1 MSNWASGWRDR
12 RQTALEKE
20 KAKEANARLATPEVV
35 KEAQASQATITT
47 LSDLM
52 KQALRDAGISEAELR
67 SLGAIPEVE
76 LPALLKPSTPVLI
89 EPEAPAERIYGDT
102 ITMPDGTVIALSQPV
117 KAETMRPRPY
127 QIQGIEFLREKKR
140 AILADAPGLGKT
152 FQATEAAELPAIVSC
167 PLALVGQWKDFI
179 ETEYP
184 QAPVT
189 IGAYGDII
197 KRTEAVKEHADLG
210 GWLIVNHDFWRNI
223 FVEHPI
229 ETLICDEFHH
239 FRNKEAKRSKSLWIK
254 AQFTPRVYG
263 LTATPIFK
271 DVGDLWHLLHI
282 LDKKSWPSYWQFI
295 NQFAITSN
303 YGYGTKVQRIRSR
316 PALERA
322 TTSWML
328 GRSYAQVSMYLPERI
343 DKHVIMHLTGDN
355 RRRYNE
361 LRDYYRLELEK
372 ENEEG
377 DMFKL
382 YANAG
387 AVLHALRKLTMTTE
401 KVNAIK
407 ELIEDTPDEAPII
420 VFTWY
425 RDSAETLAKALNAEL
440 ITGEVKPEERRMR
453 AQGEDKKRVRVATIA
468 SISEG
473 VDLSDYRTVIFAEES
488 YVPGQSYQALSRVL
502 RHRTKTTETG
512 EIDTTPVVI
521 HWCRYANTVDQ
532 IVHTTA
538 KSRVEGNALTVLK
551 EVLEQSDNA

>member
-1 MSNWASGWRDR
+1 MSNWASSWREK

-20 KAKEANARLATPEVV
+20 KAREANARLATPEVAR
-35 KEAQASQATITT
+35 EAASATATVTT

-52 KQALRDAGISEAELR
+52 KKALRDAGISEADLKT
-67 SLGAIPEVE
+67 LGAIPEVE
-76 LPALLKPSTPVLI
+76 LPTLLKPSTPVLI
-89 EPEAPAERIYGDT
+89 EPDAPAEPVYGDAL
-102 ITMPDGTVIALSQPV
+102 IMPDGTEIKLTQPV
-117 KAETMRPRPY
+117 KAESMKPRPY
-127 QIQGIEFLREKKR
+127 QIQGIEFLRATKR

-152 FQATEAAELPAIVSC
+152 FQAAEAAELPAIVSC

-179 ETEYP
+179 ETQYP
-184 QAPVT
+184 EAPV
-189 IGAYGDII
+189 ILGAYGDII
-197 KRTEAVKEHADLG
+197 KRTEAVKEHADMG

-229 ETLICDEFHH
+229 DTLIVDEFHH
-239 FRNKEAKRSKSLWIK
+239 FRNKEAKRSKGLWVK

-282 LDKKSWPSYWQFI
+282 LDKTKWSSYWSFLA
-295 NQFAITSN
+295 QFAITSN
-303 YGYGTKVQRIRSR
+303 YGYGTRVQRIRSR
-316 PALERA
+316 PALEKA
-322 TTSWML
+322 TAPWML
-328 GRSYAQVSMYLPERI
+328 GRSYAQVQMYLPEKI
-343 DKHVIMHLTGDN
+343 DKHVLLDLTGDN
-355 RRRYNE
+355 RKRYNE

-377 DMFKL
+377 DTFKL
-382 YANAG
+382 FANAG

-401 KVNAIK
+401 KVAAIK
-407 ELIEDTPDEAPII
+407 EIIEDTPGERPVV

-425 RDSAETLAKALNAEL
+425 KDSAETLAKALNAEL
-440 ITGEVKPEERRMR
+440 ITGEVNPEERRER
-453 AQGEDKKRVRVATIA
+453 AQGEDKKRIKVATIA

-473 VDLSDYRTVIFAEES
+473 VDLSNFRTVVFAEET

-502 RHRTKTTETG
+502 RHRTEKTEDG
-512 EIDTTPVVI
+512 VPDREPVII
-521 HWCRYANTVDQ
+521 HWVRYKMTVDQ

-551 EVLEQSDNA
+551 EVLEQGG